1 MEVRSIKKSEIE
13 LFVKLNDN
21 PNRFKETVKG
31 LWQRGLSKPKWCF
44 IIEDQDEIIGRVGYW
59 TPDNESGAVIFG
71 LKLPW
76 ESSNLLKIGKNLLKE
91 SMSAMKGYGIKQIDS
106 QIASSDGKKYAF
118 SKILYEQVGLEV
130 IQSKKS
136 YILKTDDYEKQ
147 EQNRL
152 QYTSLESVGKDFFLD
167 VIVEVTKNTLDNE
180 DQLNI
185 EDLGAKEAA
194 EQHFSSLKAIDY
206 SPKDWLIGKS
216 DNDVIGLVIPQIL
229 FEDVGT
235 INYIGVIP
243 DKRGKNYVKDLL
255 AQGVENLIKR
265 DVRKIIADID
275 VENYPMENA
284 LKTMGFKEENKL
296 INYRKILG

>member
-21 PNRFKETVKG
+21 PNRFKETVKS
-31 LWQRGLSKPKWCF
+31 LWERDLSKPKWCF
-44 IIEDQDEIIGRVGYW
+44 IIEEQDEIIGRVGYW

-71 LKLPW
+71 LLLPW
-76 ESSNLLKIGKNLLKE
+76 ESSNLLKTGKNLLKK

-106 QIASSDGKKYAF
+106 QIASSEGKKYGL
-118 SKILYEQVGLEV
+118 SKILYEQVGLKV

-147 EQNRL
+147 DQNRL
-152 QYTSLESVGKDFFLD
+152 EYTSLESVGKDFFLD
-167 VIVEVTKNTLDNE
+167 LIVEVTNNTLDNE

-185 EDLGAKEAA
+185 DDLGAKEAA
-194 EQHFSSLKAIDY
+194 EQHFQSLKAIDY
-206 SPKDWLIGKS
+206 SPKDWLIGKL
-216 DNDVIGLVIPQIL
+216 DKDVVGLVIPQIL

-243 DKRGKNYVKDLL
+243 DKRGSNYVKDLL

-265 DVRKIIADID
+265 DISKIIADID

-296 INYRKILG
+296 LNYRKRLG

>member
-44 IIEDQDEIIGRVGYW
+44 IIEDQDEIIGRIGYW

-91 SMSAMKGYGIKQIDS
+91 SMSAMKGYGINQIDS

>member
-1 MEVRSIKKSEIE
+1 
-13 LFVKLNDN
+13 
-21 PNRFKETVKG
+21 
-31 LWQRGLSKPKWCF
+31 
-44 IIEDQDEIIGRVGYW
+44 
-59 TPDNESGAVIFG
+59 
-71 LKLPW
+71 
-76 ESSNLLKIGKNLLKE
+76 
-91 SMSAMKGYGIKQIDS
+91 MSAMKGYGINQIDS

-167 VIVEVTKNTLDNE
+167 LIVEVTKNTLDNE

-185 EDLGAKEAA
+185 DDLGAKEAA
-194 EQHFSSLKAIDY
+194 KQHFSSLKAIDY